1 MKYIRVLIAIFAL
14 FSISSAARAETD
26 PRDYAA
32 IAPAKNNSLVTL
44 GYARAVSTSDS
55 SNLSQTVGILR
66 ALYLMKFG
74 NLALIPFDMF
84 VPMAEVTVYEPPVG
98 TMMMPAPTFFRA
110 QRILEHVSGLADLT
124 YLPTIALVNPEGEG
138 TSTTAALSV
147 YVTPPTGMYDQTK
160 LVNIGNHRWDVQPQI
175 AIAQRIS
182 TLFTAEAVAYGIF
195 HTDNTAF
202 QPPAMLPLQTLKRNW
217 NWGADVHVAYSPTV
231 TGWIGLSYYV
241 QAFGRAFFEP
251 TADGMVVAPEVTTG
265 SQQTVHTVRVT
276 WGWRV
281 EKDSLILFQF
291 NQDVAATGEG
301 ASIGR
306 FIGARLSHTWEL

>member
-1 MKYIRVLIAIFAL
+1 MKHIRVLGAVLAL
-14 FSISSAARAETD
+14 SSISSAAYAETD

-32 IAPAKNNSLVTL
+32 IAPAKNNSMVTL
-44 GYARAVSTSDS
+44 GYARFVSTTDS

-84 VPMAEVTVYEPPVG
+84 VPMAEVTVYERPMG
-98 TMMMPAPTFFRA
+98 MMGMPAPTFFRA
-110 QRILEHVSGLADLT
+110 SGIVEHVSGLADLT
-124 YLPTIALVNPEGEG
+124 YLPTIAYVNPEGEG

-147 YVTPPTGMYDQTK
+147 YVTPPTGMYDQTRV
-160 LVNIGNHRWDVQPQI
+160 VNIGNHRWDVQPQI
-175 AIAQRIS
+175 AVAQRIS
-182 TLFTAEAVAYGIF
+182 TLFTAEAVGYGVF
-195 HTDNTAF
+195 HTENTAF
-202 QPPAMLPLQTLKRNW
+202 LPPVPGAPLQTLKRNW
-217 NWGADVHVAYSPTV
+217 SWGADVHVAYSPTV

-241 QAFGRAFFEP
+241 LANGRAFFDTP
-251 TADGMVVAPEVTTG
+251 MAEVTT
-265 SQQTVHTVRVT
+265 SPQQTTHTVRVT

-306 FIGARLSHTWEL
+306 FVGARLSHTWEL